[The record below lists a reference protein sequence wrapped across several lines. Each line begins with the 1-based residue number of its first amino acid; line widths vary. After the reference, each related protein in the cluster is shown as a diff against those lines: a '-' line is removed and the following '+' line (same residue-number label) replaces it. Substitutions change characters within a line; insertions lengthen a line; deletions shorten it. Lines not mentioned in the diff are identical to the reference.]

1 MRKVKILFYK
11 RFMELCELNG
21 IRPTIALRKMGLSS
35 GCLAK
40 WKSGSDVTI
49 STLEIVANFFNVPFE
64 SFTSDAESEFPH
76 SAPSEA
82 NEKLQFGERIR
93 MIRKKAKCNQKEFGA
108 MLNIPQSTLSA
119 YETDRMQPTVAS
131 LVNIATKF
139 NVSLDWLCGID
150 DYVSPFEKEQ
160 ELLEKVISDETAA
173 IQTHIEQCQN
183 TLYKIKNQFNMK
195 G

>member
-1 MRKVKILFYK
+1 
-11 RFMELCELNG
+11 MELCKLNG
-21 IRPTIALRKMGLSS
+21 ILPTIAIKKMGLST
-35 GCLAK
+35 GCLTK
-40 WKSGSDVTI
+40 WKSGSNITL

-64 SFTSDAESEFPH
+64 SFTSDVESEFPP

-82 NEKLQFGERIR
+82 NEKIQFGERIR
-93 MIRKKAKCNQKEFGA
+93 LIRKKAKCNQKEFGA

-139 NVSLDWLCGID
+139 SVSLDWLCGID

-173 IQTHIEQCQN
+173 IQAHIEQCQN
-183 TLYKIKNQFNMK
+183 TLCKLNDQLNGI
-195 G
+195 

>member
-49 STLEIVANFFNVPFE
+49 STLEIVANFFNVPLEF
-64 SFTSDAESEFPH
+64 FTSDVESGIPPCA
-76 SAPSEA
+76 SLEA
-82 NEKLQFGERIR
+82 NEKIQFGERIR
-93 MIRKKAKCNQKEFGA
+93 LIRKKAKCSQKEFGS

-160 ELLEKVISDETAA
+160 ELLENVISDETAA
-173 IQTHIEQCQN
+173 IQEHIEQCQN
-183 TLYKIKNQFNMK
+183 TLFKLKNQFNMK